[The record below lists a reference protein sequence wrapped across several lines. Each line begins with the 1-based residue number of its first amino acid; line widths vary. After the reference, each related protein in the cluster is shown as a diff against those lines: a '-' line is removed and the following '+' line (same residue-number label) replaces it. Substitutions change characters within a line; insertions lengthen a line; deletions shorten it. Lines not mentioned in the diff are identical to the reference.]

1 MVSQPARVEGTISVE
16 LDSARIP
23 LDDPSKADISGRLV
37 VENLEVVPG
46 PLTRPLVLIGQQI
59 EALVK
64 RRAPPMD
71 LGHDP
76 ALMKIDNQKVDF
88 HMVDGRMYHQS
99 LTMQVGDTTIRTR
112 GWVGADETIG
122 LVAEVPLKPEW
133 LKTPGFSGQR
143 DGVIQVPITGTL
155 KEPKVDNRIVSQ
167 LLQNATRGVI
177 ENELNKQL
185 DKFLNPPQ
193 R

>member
-1 MVSQPARVEGTISVE
+1 
-16 LDSARIP
+16 
-23 LDDPSKADISGRLV
+23 
-37 VENLEVVPG
+37 
-46 PLTRPLVLIGQQI
+46 
-59 EALVK
+59 
-64 RRAPPMD
+64 
-71 LGHDP
+71 
-76 ALMKIDNQKVDF
+76 MKIDNQKVDF

-133 LKTPGFSGQR
+133 LKTPGFSNQR

-155 KEPKVDNRIVSQ
+155 KEPKVDNRIIGQ